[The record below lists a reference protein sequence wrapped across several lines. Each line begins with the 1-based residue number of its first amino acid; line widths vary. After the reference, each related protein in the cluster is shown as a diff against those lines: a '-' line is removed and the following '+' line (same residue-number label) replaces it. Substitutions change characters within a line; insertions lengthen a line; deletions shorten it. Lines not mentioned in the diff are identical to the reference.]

1 MTSYD
6 FKKIV
11 KISFL
16 ERMWSLVRDI
26 FSVSLYLEKEIGAE
40 PSVLPILSIMAL
52 LLLQGLCIFYTASK

>member
-40 PSVLPILSIMAL
+40 PSVLLILSIMAL

>member
-52 LLLQGLCIFYTASK
+52 LLLQGLCIFYTASR